1 MKKKI
6 EAILAGFPEVLW
18 DRWGGDIKKSVFFG
32 WIQRDLKSD
41 FMLIKIEDGE
51 LTFFATSSP
60 VFSGIFAQR
69 LGIKNHNKCK
79 RIEDR
84 SEEHMSELQSLRH
97 LV

>member
-79 RIEDR
+79 RIED
-84 SEEHMSELQSLRH
+84 HFKAHCIKLR
-97 LV
+97 VVKG